1 MNKDLYSFIR
11 ELPVID
17 THEHLPS
24 EQEFNSMT
32 DIDFFDLLTPYVVD
46 VIDSAAIDPVVWQ
59 RVSDKREPLSL
70 RWELFEPWYALIKH
84 TTYMQAVFESCAYH
98 FGIDRLDAETVE
110 VVTKRMRK
118 ENTPGLYDRL
128 WKKMN
133 IEEVHTYH
141 LFNTA
146 DQFHSTPVSYIPT
159 VSQFCPL
166 NLGDIERIAS
176 DGGCTVQSF
185 EDFET
190 MMDNCYRQY
199 SELPVKAYKFGNGY
213 ARVLDIGP
221 CDRVAAASIFS
232 QMLGGKSFSWEE
244 VKPLDDYIVHY
255 WVEKAKEQDI
265 PIVFHVALHAWNR
278 NDPRFCHA
286 EVLTDLVRTY
296 PEVQFVIL
304 HSGIPFTK
312 EALLLCRY
320 YPNVHL
326 NMTWMHI
333 ISRRLSKEAMTDY
346 LEFLPLNKITAFGGD
361 YGNPFLIAGHLNI
374 ARENVAQV
382 LSESIQQGVCT
393 LEEAKGIA
401 RMWFYENPKRLFAKC

>member
-1 MNKDLYSFIR
+1 MNQQLLDYIKG
-11 ELPVID
+11 LPVID

-24 EQEFNSMT
+24 EQEFNAMK

-59 RVSDKREPLSL
+59 RVSDKREPLSI

-84 TTYMQAVFESCAYH
+84 TTYMQAVTASCAYH
-98 FGIDRLDAETVE
+98 FGIDRLDATTVE
-110 VVTKRMRK
+110 VITRRMRK
-118 ENTPGLYDRL
+118 ENTPGLYERI

-133 IEEVHTYH
+133 VEEVHTYH

-146 DQFHSTPVSYIPT
+146 DQFDRTPVSYIPT

-166 NLGDIERIAS
+166 NLGDIQRIAA
-176 DGGCTVQSF
+176 DGGCTVRSF
-185 EDFET
+185 EDFEA
-190 MMDNCYRQY
+190 MLDRFYRQY
-199 SELPVKAYKFGNGY
+199 SDLSVKAYKFGNAY
-213 ARVLDIGP
+213 ARTLDIGP
-221 CDRVAAASIFS
+221 CDRAAAQSLFS
-232 QMLGGKSFSWEE
+232 RMLGKESFSWEE

-255 WVEKAKEQDI
+255 WTGRAREQGI

-286 EVLTDLVRTY
+286 EVLTDFVRSY
-296 PEVQFVIL
+296 PEVQIVLL
-304 HSGIPFTK
+304 HSGIPYTK
-312 EALLLCRY
+312 EALLLARY

-333 ISRRLSKEAMTDY
+333 ISRRLSIEAMEDY

-361 YGNPFLIAGHLNI
+361 YGNPFLVAGHLEI
-374 ARENVAQV
+374 ARENVAEF
-382 LSESIQQGVCT
+382 LSESIRKGCCT
-393 LEEAKGIA
+393 LEEAKRIA
-401 RMWFYENPKRLFAKC
+401 YMWFYENPKRLFAKR